1 MVTETASKRPV
12 ILALFL
18 IVFGIIGWIAA
29 FALTVEKFALLTDP
43 QAVLGCDLS
52 PLVQCSTN
60 LLSDQGALFGFPNP
74 ILGLSG
80 WIAPIV
86 LGAAILS
93 GARFS
98 RVFWLLF
105 NLGVA
110 AAMALV
116 VFLIITSIFFLGTLC
131 PWCMVTWVVTIPTF
145 LAVTF
150 RNVKVGNFGPGARLK
165 RIGSTL
171 YGWVPAI
178 TLILFIVIAVMAQ
191 VRLDVINRL

>member
-86 LGAAILS
+86 VGAAILS

-150 RNVKVGNFGPGARLK
+150 RNVKVGNFGSGARLK

>member
-1 MVTETASKRPV
+1 MTETASKRPV

-18 IVFGIIGWIAA
+18 ILFGVIGWVAA

-43 QAVLGCDLS
+43 EKALGCDLS

-60 LLSDQGALFGFPNP
+60 LLSTQGALFGFPNP
-74 ILGLSG
+74 LLGLSG

-86 LGAAILS
+86 VGAAILA
-93 GARFS
+93 GARFN

-116 VFLIITSIFFLGTLC
+116 VYLIITSIFFLGTLC
-131 PWCMVTWVVTIPTF
+131 PWCMVTWTVTIPTF
-145 LAVTF
+145 LTVTF
-150 RNVKVGNFGPGARLK
+150 RNLKVGNFGSSARLT

>member
-1 MVTETASKRPV
+1 VTETASKRPT

-18 IVFGIIGWIAA
+18 ILFGVIGWIAA

-43 QAVLGCDLS
+43 EATLGCDLS

-60 LLSDQGALFGFPNP
+60 LLSSQGALFGFPNP
-74 ILGLSG
+74 LLGLSG

-86 LGAAILS
+86 VGAAILS
-93 GARFS
+93 GARFN

-105 NLGVA
+105 NLGVT

-116 VFLIITSIFFLGTLC
+116 VYLIITSIFFLGTLC
-131 PWCMVTWVVTIPTF
+131 PWCMVTWSVTIPTF

-150 RNVKVGNFGPGARLK
+150 RNVKVGNFGSGARLTS
-165 RIGSTL
+165 IGSTM
-171 YGWVPAI
+171 YSWVPAI
-178 TLILFIVIAVMAQ
+178 TFILYIVIAVMAQ
-191 VRLDVINRL
+191 LRLDVINRI